1 MQDTRISIDTE
12 NVGRESTHSSVDGS
26 SKSPG
31 RKCHL
36 CRRSHRRPERGRFEG
51 ATHKVACRHDALSV
65 WLLIDVRNVRSSSF
79 WKTRMRKCDEE
90 EEGKETR
97 WRKHPEGGT
106 NNRRAPLVPHSNQ
119 RRTSADCL
127 MMKFHRLFHPQRCG
141 EPVAKIQKAKVP
153 AQLSAWSEVMQVAW
167 ALEKG
172 KGKRVKGYLS
182 RARRNPR
189 WWTR

>member
-1 MQDTRISIDTE
+1 
-12 NVGRESTHSSVDGS
+12 
-26 SKSPG
+26 
-31 RKCHL
+31 
-36 CRRSHRRPERGRFEG
+36 
-51 ATHKVACRHDALSV
+51 
-65 WLLIDVRNVRSSSF
+65 
-79 WKTRMRKCDEE
+79 MRKCDEE

-172 KGKRVKGYLS
+172 KEEKARLQVVKGKPKTSRERVAEEAGACLLVSASHDENECMPISGAIVPCDDVYAHDCPLIRKEKACFTSEACRGSGLRRSRPWCKELLS
-182 RARRNPR
+182 AWVETHPG
-189 WWTR
+189 TC